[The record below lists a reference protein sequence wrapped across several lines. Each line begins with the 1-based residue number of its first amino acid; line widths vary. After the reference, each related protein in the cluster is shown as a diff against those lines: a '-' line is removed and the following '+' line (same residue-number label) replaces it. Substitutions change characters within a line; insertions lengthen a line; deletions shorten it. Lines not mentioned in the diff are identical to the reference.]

1 MDTLSDFLQRFKGT
15 EFLFAGYTVI
25 WTVLLLYFLY
35 LNKKQR
41 EVSKKLRGL
50 CETLHRDNLE
60 E

>member
-1 MDTLSDFLQRFKGT
+1 MLGDILQRFKAT

-41 EVSKKLRGL
+41 EVSKKLQGIY
-50 CETLHRDNLE
+50 ETLHKDKPE
-60 E
+60 D